1 MVVPEL
7 DSGLDRVAGEP
18 VATVAGIQHVEG
30 LPERVRAALMAFQR
44 VLLTAFPGR
53 IRRVIL
59 YGSYARGDAVSDSDV
74 DVMIVVAWQE
84 ERLPDGFY
92 RSMYCDPRWQVIV
105 DAAHDVSLEYGVW
118 ISPLVVGENRYTAQR
133 RWSFFKEVE
142 REGTVLWQS
151 SN

>member
-53 IRRVIL
+53 IRR
-59 YGSYARGDAVSDSDV
+59 
-74 DVMIVVAWQE
+74 
-84 ERLPDGFY
+84 
-92 RSMYCDPRWQVIV
+92 
-105 DAAHDVSLEYGVW
+105 
-118 ISPLVVGENRYTAQR
+118 
-133 RWSFFKEVE
+133 SFFMARMPVA
-142 REGTVLWQS
+142 TQS
-151 SN
+151 QIPMWT